1 MVSVRELQRSP
12 GAMRTL
18 VERVEAPNDLGTPT
32 IGIPAGSDIEL
43 DLRLEAVHE
52 GVLVSG
58 SATAHAVGECV
69 RCLDPIAYDLTVDVQ
84 ELFSADPE
92 PVKDEDGDDL
102 PRIEHE
108 SVDLEPLL
116 RDAVVTELPFQ
127 PVCRPDCPGLCPQ
140 CGVRLEDHPGHR
152 HEARDPRW
160 DALQSLVT
168 DPDETD
174 QRKSN

>member
-12 GAMRTL
+12 GAMRAL
-18 VERVEAPNDLGTPT
+18 EERIGAPEEFGTPT

-58 SATAHAVGECV
+58 TATARAAGECV

-84 ELFSADPE
+84 ELFFTDPE
-92 PVKDEDGDDL
+92 PATDEDGEAL
-102 PRIEHE
+102 PRVEHE

-116 RDAVVTELPFQ
+116 RDAFVTDLPFQ
-127 PVCRPDCPGLCPQ
+127 PVCKPDCQGLCPQ

-152 HEARDPRW
+152 HESRDPRW
-160 DALQSLVT
+160 DALESLLT
-168 DPDETD
+168 DPGETD